1 MTWGDRLERGVVVC
15 PVWDELQSER
25 MRFNVRTR
33 YRAHWG
39 SDPLLVFH
47 MAQAI
52 RRIRPQGSDPVE
64 RLPAVEGSWAGD
76 HRGRARGDES
86 GNGRY
91 FWVRLIFLSAIH
103 SARFALQYR
112 KWMVLRPR

>member
-1 MTWGDRLERGVVVC
+1 MTWGDRLERGVMVC

-47 MAQAI
+47 LAQAI
-52 RRIRPQGSDPVE
+52 RRSRPQGSDPVE
-64 RLPAVEGSWAGD
+64 RLPAVEGSWVGD
-76 HRGRARGDES
+76 HGTEVKFGVERGAMNPGMGDIS
-86 GNGRY
+86 G
-91 FWVRLIFLSAIH
+91 
-103 SARFALQYR
+103 FASFS
-112 KWMVLRPR
+112 